1 MMRTA
6 ALCASLLILTACAKP
21 SPAPV
26 EPPGAVPPDPRV
38 CAELLKEP
46 PTVGSIVAPVT
57 PAEIAATRE
66 HLTSD
71 QEARAWGRQGWD
83 IVAVARRACPR

>member
-6 ALCASLLILTACAKP
+6 VLSASLLILTACAKP
-21 SPAPV
+21 SPRPA

-38 CAELLKEP
+38 CAQPLKEP

-57 PAEIAATRE
+57 PAEVAATRE

-71 QEARAWGRQGWD
+71 HDARAWGRRGWA
-83 IVAVARRACPR
+83 IVAVAQVACPR